1 MACVCPPCVCVIPSK
16 ASSKGKRPA
25 YLTIED
31 TPTRRGRSRR
41 PSSHSPCWDAVLTSD
56 CRWTAFSTVCACAS
70 WARLCLCVSLSLSPC
85 GGKGGTS
92 SQERHTLGAPTPP
105 TQRKGRGA
113 PSRREPFAMAS
124 DDEGFTLS
132 VTSKLK
138 EFTALGYPSHVLNGA
153 IGRAFARSDKRRAAP
168 SGKTR
173 FTTVGGQPLAV
184 RTKKTKI
191 YNRRQSEHRPKAG
204 AVD

>member
-1 MACVCPPCVCVIPSK
+1 
-16 ASSKGKRPA
+16 
-25 YLTIED
+25 
-31 TPTRRGRSRR
+31 
-41 PSSHSPCWDAVLTSD
+41 
-56 CRWTAFSTVCACAS
+56 
-70 WARLCLCVSLSLSPC
+70 
-85 GGKGGTS
+85 
-92 SQERHTLGAPTPP
+92 
-105 TQRKGRGA
+105 
-113 PSRREPFAMAS
+113 MAS

-168 SGKTR
+168 SGKTV

-191 YNRRQSEHRPKAG
+191 CNRRQSEHRPKAG
-204 AVD
+204 AVDKL